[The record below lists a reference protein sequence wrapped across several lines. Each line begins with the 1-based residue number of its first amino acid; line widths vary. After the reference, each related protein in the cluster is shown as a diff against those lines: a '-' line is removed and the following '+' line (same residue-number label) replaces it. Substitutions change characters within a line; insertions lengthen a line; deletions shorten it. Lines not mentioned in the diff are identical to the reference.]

1 MIVNPSHKEPV
12 APKENVRYPITVACV
27 VADLS
32 NYDNGIIQQ
41 VREHCSNQ
49 NIMFTT
55 RVYNSSSYAVDR
67 DVIERLPAFHI
78 YTKGSYIK
86 TFYPVGRPLQH
97 INEVIDA
104 YIQRQ
109 DAKVRRKAF
118 WKNAYARLVAF
129 VKKLGHRKTRLERY
143 QEAQAV
149 EEERRFARRHSSFES
164 RGTATHEWS

>member
-12 APKENVRYPITVACV
+12 APKENVRYPIAVACI

-41 VREHCSNQ
+41 VREHCSKQ

-143 QEAQAV
+143 QEAQAA
-149 EEERRFARRHSSFES
+149 EEEIRFARRHSSFES